1 MILQQPDLFIVTH
14 HIFCT
19 DMLLIKAL
27 VLFIFI
33 FLIPGQK
40 NDIGNDAFSITQ
52 FGSANW
58 FARSI
63 KSQVKST
70 LRRITRHIFGR
81 FKSYLIATRILSIV
95 PKNLLKLITFRRVL
109 KLSTENKDI
118 QSTEL
123 YTPNHRSI
131 TSFAVFKPRQPTI
144 YDIT

>member
-1 MILQQPDLFIVTH
+1 MSAFHIYFPDPWPKKRH
-14 HIFCT
+14 RKRRIF
-19 DMLLIKAL
+19 
-27 VLFIFI
+27 
-33 FLIPGQK
+33 
-40 NDIGNDAFSITQ
+40 NNS

-63 KSQVKST
+63 TSQEKST

-123 YTPNHRSI
+123 YTPNHRPI

-144 YDIT
+144 YDITQLLKEQRIQRTCKTGFQVWY